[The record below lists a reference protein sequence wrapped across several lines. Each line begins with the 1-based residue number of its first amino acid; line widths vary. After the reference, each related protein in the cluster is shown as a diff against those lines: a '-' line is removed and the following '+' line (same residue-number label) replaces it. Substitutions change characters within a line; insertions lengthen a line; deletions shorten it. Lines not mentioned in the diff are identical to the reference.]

1 MADLNII
8 QHPSPNFGERRDG
21 ARPELIVL
29 HYTAMPTA
37 QAALRRLSDPEAE
50 VSTHY
55 LIGRCGQ
62 IWQMV
67 EEDKR
72 AWHAGAGSWGGQGDV
87 NSRSIGIELSNSGA
101 EPFSELLMSSL
112 EALLSD
118 LMTRWDIPAEG
129 VIGHSDMAPLRKK
142 DPGSRFD
149 WERLARQ
156 DLSIWPNP
164 KLTEVHYN
172 SKFWTAERITEF
184 GELLRQ
190 IGYDV
195 PTDEMPGTVYLAKF
209 SDRFVKGRKQAYGY
223 AFAAA
228 ADLARRY
235 PAPSNRS

>member
-50 VSTHY
+50 VSAHY

-112 EALLSD
+112 EALLRD
-118 LMTRWDIPAEG
+118 LMARWNIPPEG
-129 VIGHSDMAPLRKK
+129 VIGHSDMAPGRKI
-142 DPGSRFD
+142 DPGARFD
-149 WERLARQ
+149 WPRLERQGMAHGRGHSEHDLTPEPAQLRALATQR
-156 DLSIWPNP
+156 
-164 KLTEVHYN
+164 
-172 SKFWTAERITEF
+172 
-184 GELLRQ
+184 
-190 IGYDV
+190 GY
-195 PTDEMPGTVYLAKF
+195 PTDVTDEALLEALRLRYRRGALGPLCAE
-209 SDRFVKGRKQAYGY
+209 
-223 AFAAA
+223 
-228 ADLARRY
+228 DLRVL
-235 PAPSNRS
+235 S

>member
-50 VSTHY
+50 VSAHY

-112 EALLSD
+112 EALLRD
-118 LMTRWDIPAEG
+118 LMARWNIPAEG
-129 VIGHSDMAPLRKK
+129 VIGHSDMAPGRKI
-142 DPGSRFD
+142 DPGARFD
-149 WERLARQ
+149 WPRLELQGMAHGRGHTAQ
-156 DLSIWPNP
+156 DLTPEP
-164 KLTEVHYN
+164 
-172 SKFWTAERITEF
+172 AQ
-184 GELLRQ
+184 LRALATLR
-190 IGYDV
+190 GY
-195 PTDEMPGTVYLAKF
+195 PTDVTYEALLEALRLRYRRGALGPLCAE
-209 SDRFVKGRKQAYGY
+209 
-223 AFAAA
+223 
-228 ADLARRY
+228 DLRVL
-235 PAPSNRS
+235 S